1 MSPRPRTVED
11 STILEAAVTVLGR
24 IGPDR
29 LTLADVGGEAG
40 LSAATLVQRF
50 GSKRELMLSV
60 LKFATDGM
68 DERFEAAIK
77 SHDSPLEAIFAAA
90 MDRAGPLG
98 GPEAQANLLAFYLSD
113 LGDPE
118 FRALAAENSR
128 RAVAGFQRMLDEAVE
143 AEELADGYVDTAQ
156 LSETIY
162 SLIMGTLLTWTVTGE
177 GSYRTRMRREL
188 DVLMR
193 PFRRGPRKAASLSHL
208 DAEHSGTKLSVAYS
222 TSA

>member
-11 STILEAAVTVLGR
+11 SAILEAAVTVLGR

-29 LTLADVGGEAG
+29 LTLADVGGQAG

-68 DERFEAAIK
+68 GERLDAAIQN
-77 SHDSPLEAIFAAA
+77 HESPLEAIFAAA

-98 GPEAQANLLAFYLSD
+98 GPEALANLLAFYLSD

-118 FRALAAENSR
+118 FRALAVENAR
-128 RAVAGFQRMLDEAVE
+128 RAVAGFKRMLDEAV
-143 AEELADGYVDTAQ
+143 AAGELAESYVDTDE
-156 LSETIY
+156 LSQTIY
-162 SLIMGTLLTWTVTGE
+162 SLVMGTLLTWTVTGD
-177 GSYRTRMRREL
+177 GSYRTRIRREL
-188 DVLMR
+188 DILLR
-193 PFRRGPRKAASLSHL
+193 PFRRGPRKAAGLTHL
-208 DAEHSGTKLSVAYS
+208 DAEPDLRLVA
-222 TSA
+222 AAGA